1 MRVALLA
8 IAALLGVALV
18 VQVVYARMYAANANR
33 TTKVVWGLNIALLAS
48 VLAGTVFYAFRPGV
62 N

>member
-8 IAALLGVALV
+8 IAALLGVALL

-33 TTKVVWGLNIALLAS
+33 TTKVVWGFNIALLAA
-48 VLAGTVFYAFRPGV
+48 VLVGTVWYAFGSGV

>member
-1 MRVALLA
+1 VRVALLA

-33 TTKVVWGLNIALLAS
+33 TTKVVWGFNIALLAA
-48 VLAGTVFYAFRPGV
+48 VLVGIVWYAFGPGV

>member
-1 MRVALLA
+1 MRIALLA

-33 TTKVVWGLNIALLAS
+33 TTKVVWGFNIALLAA
-48 VLAGTVFYAFRPGV
+48 VLVGTVWYAFGSGV